1 MIMIP
6 YVKMKRIMDLFFSI
20 VLLIAASPIMLC
32 AAVAVKSGSSGPVL
46 FKQERPGKDGVIF
59 TIYKFR
65 TMCLETEKDG
75 RPLSDME
82 RMTRVGAVLREFSVD
97 ELPQLFNILKRD
109 MSFIG
114 PRPLLVQY
122 LERYSPEQMR
132 RHDVTPGI
140 SGWAQINGR
149 NGMDWETRFEYD
161 VWYVEHISFG
171 TDLRIF
177 LRTLAIVLARR
188 GVNQSENQTME
199 EFGVVENRKFGA

>member
-1 MIMIP
+1 MIT
-6 YVKMKRIMDLFFSI
+6 YVKIKRAMDLLFSI
-20 VLLIAASPIMLC
+20 TLLIAASPIMLC
-32 AAVAVKSGSSGPVL
+32 AAVAIRLGSQGPVF

-65 TMCLETEKDG
+65 TMRLETEKDG

-82 RMTRVGAVLREFSVD
+82 RMTSAGSLLRKFSVD
-97 ELPQLFNILKRD
+97 ELPQLFNILKGD

-122 LERYSPEQMR
+122 LERYTPEQMR
-132 RHDVTPGI
+132 RHEVTPGI

-149 NGMDWETRFEYD
+149 NGVDWETRFEYD

-171 TDLRIF
+171 TDFRIF
-177 LRTLAIVLARR
+177 LKTLAIVLMRS
-188 GVNQSENQTME
+188 GVNQSKKQTME
-199 EFGVVENRKFGA
+199 EFGVTAKSFKG

>member
-1 MIMIP
+1 VMISYI
-6 YVKMKRIMDLFFSI
+6 KIKRVVDLLFSI
-20 VLLIAASPIMLC
+20 ILLIAASPIMLC
-32 AAVAVKSGSSGPVL
+32 AAFAIKLGSKGPVL

-65 TMCLETEKDG
+65 TMRLETEKNG
-75 RPLSDME
+75 RPLSDMQ
-82 RMTRVGAVLREFSVD
+82 RMTRVGAVLRKFSVD

-122 LERYSPEQMR
+122 LERYTPEQMR

-149 NGMDWETRFEYD
+149 NGVDWETRFEYD
-161 VWYVEHISFG
+161 VWYVENISFG
-171 TDLRIF
+171 TDFEIF

-188 GVNQSENQTME
+188 GVNQSKNQTMQ
-199 EFGVVENRKFGA
+199 EFGVTAKSFKG